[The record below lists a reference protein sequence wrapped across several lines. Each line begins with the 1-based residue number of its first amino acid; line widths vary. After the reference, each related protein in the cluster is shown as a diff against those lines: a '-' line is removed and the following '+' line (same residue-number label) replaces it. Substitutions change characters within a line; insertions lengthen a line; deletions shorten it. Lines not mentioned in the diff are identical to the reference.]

1 MEIVN
6 AKKKQFYNYHLRF
19 RRFIINIFKI
29 KANQKKN
36 KDFLFN
42 VKDFKKISLFII
54 FLLQYLKRIN
64 FLYINLIK
72 KTRILISIKKFLVL
86 KK

>member
-1 MEIVN
+1 MQ
-6 AKKKQFYNYHLRF
+6 KKKQVYNYHLRF

-29 KANQKKN
+29 KTNQKKN

-54 FLLQYLKRIN
+54 FLLLYLKRIN

-72 KTRILISIKKFLVL
+72 KTRILISTKKFLVL